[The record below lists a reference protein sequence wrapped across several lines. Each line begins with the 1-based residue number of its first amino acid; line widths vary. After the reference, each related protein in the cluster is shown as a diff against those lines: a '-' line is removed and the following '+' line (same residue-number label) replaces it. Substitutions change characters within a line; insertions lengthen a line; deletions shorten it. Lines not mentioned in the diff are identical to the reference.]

1 MERKVFFTLI
11 HKRDFTAIKQVD
23 GFEFSIKNIEF
34 YGYVDTEKNKVYI
47 IDPKTGRSVYDL
59 PVFDDYRGIN
69 AIKYTVDSLK
79 EDEHT
84 LEAFEL
90 KRHTEK
96 YKLMKK
102 AFNSF
107 LRGAELEKRC
117 KQVR

>member
-1 MERKVFFTLI
+1 MKRKVFFTLI
-11 HKRDFTAIKQVD
+11 HKRDFTGIKQVD

>member
-1 MERKVFFTLI
+1 MNLVSKILNFMGMWIL
-11 HKRDFTAIKQVD
+11 K
-23 GFEFSIKNIEF
+23 
-34 YGYVDTEKNKVYI
+34 KNKVYI

-90 KRHTEK
+90 KRHT
-96 YKLMKK
+96 
-102 AFNSF
+102 
-107 LRGAELEKRC
+107 
-117 KQVR
+117 